1 MLVLFM
7 IAIVSGAKKTSQ
19 KNGKISNNH
28 KSMNEKENG
37 EDYKDYDQDAN
48 PDDGKRVR
56 KEMGNKKKIG
66 KLEKKIGKLGNKK
79 KIGKLEKKKKRREDS
94 NSPVLIDRIEWL
106 NACSMS
112 KVLFLDALASLA
124 FKLSVSE

>member
-48 PDDGKRVR
+48 PDDGKGVR
-56 KEMGNKKKIG
+56 KEIGNKNKIG
-66 KLEKKIGKLGNKK
+66 KLEKN
-79 KIGKLEKKKKRREDS
+79 KKRREDS
-94 NSPVLIDRIEWL
+94 NSPVLINRIEWL

-112 KVLFLDALASLA
+112 KLSNTKRLEIPGCGGSISFLMFHDLFN
-124 FKLSVSE
+124 

>member
-1 MLVLFM
+1 M

-48 PDDGKRVR
+48 PDDGKGVR
-56 KEMGNKKKIG
+56 KEIGNKKKIG
-66 KLEKKIGKLGNKK
+66 KLGNETKIEQSGKKNK
-79 KIGKLEKKKKRREDS
+79 GPEDS
-94 NSPVLIDRIEWL
+94 SSPVVINRIEWL

-112 KVLFLDALASLA
+112 KLSNTKRLEIPGCGGSISFLMFHDLFN
-124 FKLSVSE
+124 